1 MQSPKQF
8 NPPHISPVPA
18 VIVADDANELT
29 SSPIQTFGLAESHS
43 PTTQEMVTTEGFS
56 SPALGPSERP
66 HQAYPPNGHT
76 NTAILRPLA
85 YGELM
90 LSPDLTHAELE
101 RTVSELAEWLSTIE
115 NGLADILDEGDGDTI
130 EEEELEDNVADNH
143 SDIADHYFDSS
154 AFGNDPL

>member
-1 MQSPKQF
+1 MT
-8 NPPHISPVPA
+8 
-18 VIVADDANELT
+18 DDVNELS
-29 SSPIQTFGLAESHS
+29 SSPIQMPTTLGLAESHS
-43 PTTQEMVTTEGFS
+43 PTTLEMMMTAEGFP
-56 SPALGPSERP
+56 SPALDPSERL

-85 YGELM
+85 YGELV

-101 RTVSELAEWLSTIE
+101 RTVNDLADWLSTIE
-115 NGLADILDEGDGDTI
+115 NGLADMLDEGDGDTI
-130 EEEELEDNVADNH
+130 EEEELEDNFADNH